1 MTLHLWRSYLYEMF
15 CQVRMWSFSPI
26 APRRKSY
33 LNVGF
38 HKDFLHQWYCVILD
52 PVQVIARGTHGPCGW
67 GSGVLP
73 ELGKAEPHAFLLHNQ
88 APPAGGDD
96 LSLLRAGQGGQNIS
110 TRGSRGNK
118 SLWEVFLNPLS
129 KLMTE
134 AEKVF
139 HHSKW
144 VLKPHLNYIPSSL
157 KKWKGRLKSQV
168 FAMKWHCW
176 LEGELTTLF

>member
-1 MTLHLWRSYLYEMF
+1 MTLHLWHSYLYEMF

-129 KLMTE
+129 N
-134 AEKVF
+134 
-139 HHSKW
+139 W
-144 VLKPHLNYIPSSL
+144 WQRL
-157 KKWKGRLKSQV
+157 KKYSITQNEFWNLISTISLHLLKSEREDWKV
-168 FAMKWHCW
+168 KCLPWNDIAD
-176 LEGELTTLF
+176 